1 MEEQR
6 QVEIL
11 SFEHRLDVK
20 DFVNRYM
27 SIVRS
32 AIDDIWLLIEWE
44 ERGGSLVPSLKG
56 LKQFEKE
63 IERKY
68 LKGLRGWPYSRHY
81 IIMAVKDAYAIIES
95 WCRRC
100 LRGEASKEK
109 PTPGNYIKIRWPF
122 FNYKDGILT
131 IPIKPNGEC
140 ISIDLKNTPYWD
152 RISGSKVAQIRL
164 EEKKLTII
172 VRRDVKADPER
183 EGGV

>member
-20 DFVNRYM
+20 DFVNRYI
-27 SIVRS
+27 SVVRS
-32 AIDDIWLLIEWE
+32 VLDDLWLLIEWE

-81 IIMAVKDAYAIIES
+81 IVIAVENAYAIIES

-109 PTPGNYIKIRWPF
+109 PTPGNYINIRRPF
-122 FNYKDGILT
+122 FHCKDGTIT

-140 ISIDLKNTPYWD
+140 ISIELKNTPYWD
-152 RISGSKVAQIRL
+152 RISRSKITQIRL

-172 VRRDVKADPER
+172 VRRDVKANPER